1 MSFGETFLNPI
12 MEFFTNHP
20 NVGEWYTTFA
30 RWIFPLL
37 AVILLVKV
45 IRSLLQADNPAEV
58 WAKLR
63 FPNGSEVPLTHW
75 ENVIGR
81 AKSADVIVAFP
92 SVSRN
97 HGTLVRDE
105 DGIWYYNDLNSK
117 SGSLIN
123 GEPVEGKTPISFV
136 DTLSIGGGD
145 FKLLPVPAKE
155 RRKNVKKRLFFSRP
169 ESPWSS
175 LLLLTVFQVLAAF
188 EFIVAYGSECPVMAP
203 VCLLGLTL
211 LMWGYYFAMRV
222 LHRVAFEMET
232 IAFFMSTLGLCVC
245 STAAKDDILK
255 QFLAI
260 LLGIG
265 LFLLIS
271 WFLQDLDRC
280 KKVRFPLV
288 VLSVVALAINL
299 IFGQITYG
307 AQNWVNIGG
316 LSVQPSELVKL
327 AFVFA
332 GAATLDEL
340 FQKGNLTLYVV
351 FSAICFAALGIMGDF
366 GAALIFFVTFVVI
379 SFLRSGDFSKLVLIL
394 GGAAFGGMMILRF
407 KPYIANRFA
416 VWGHVWEYASTTGYQ
431 QTRTMAAAASGGLVG
446 VGGGN
451 GWLHTVAAS
460 ETDLV
465 FGVLCE
471 EWGLLIA
478 ILAVLCVLTLAV
490 FAVKSISSGR
500 SSFYTIAACAGTTI
514 LVMQT
519 ILNVFGSV
527 DLLPLT
533 GVTFPFISCGG
544 TSMLVS
550 WGILAFLKA
559 TDTRQNASFAIRLPE
574 KRDLPSKKQ
583 KKGKGGMHYEEA

>member
-1 MSFGETFLNPI
+1 MSFGETFLQPLF
-12 MEFFTNHP
+12 EFFAAHP
-20 NVGEWYTTFA
+20 DAGNWYTTFA
-30 RWIFPLL
+30 RWVFPLL

-45 IRSLLQADNPAEV
+45 VRSLLQAENPAEV
-58 WAKLR
+58 WANLR
-63 FPNGSEVPLTHW
+63 FPNGNEVPLTHW

-92 SVSRN
+92 TVSRN

-105 DGIWYYNDLNSK
+105 NGVWYYNDLNSK
-117 SGSLIN
+117 SGSLMN
-123 GEPVEGKTPISFV
+123 GTPVTEKTPISFV
-136 DTLSIGGGD
+136 DTLTIGGGD
-145 FKLLPVPAKE
+145 FKLMPVSAKE

-169 ESPWSS
+169 ESPWSA
-175 LLLLTVFQVLAAF
+175 LLLLTVFQFLAAF
-188 EFIVAYGSECPVMAP
+188 QFIAAYGAECPVMAP
-203 VCLLGLTL
+203 FCLIGLTVV
-211 LMWGYYFAMRV
+211 MWVYYFAMRAV
-222 LHRVAFEMET
+222 HRVAFEMET
-232 IAFFMSTLGLCVC
+232 IAFFLSTLGLCVS
-245 STAAKDDILK
+245 STAAQGDIFK
-255 QFLAI
+255 QFVAI

-280 KKVRFPLV
+280 KKVRLPLV
-288 VLSVVALAINL
+288 VLAVIALGINL
-299 IFGQITYG
+299 LFGQITYG
-307 AQNWVNIGG
+307 AQNWVSIGG

-366 GAALIFFVTFVVI
+366 GTALIFFVTFVVI
-379 SFLRSGDFSKLVLIL
+379 SFLRSGDFSKLILIL

-407 KPYIANRFA
+407 KPYIASRFA
-416 VWGHVWEYASTTGYQ
+416 AWGHVWEYASTTGYQ
-431 QTRTMAAAASGGLVG
+431 QTRTMSAAASGGLVG

-460 ETDLV
+460 ETDLI
-465 FGVLCE
+465 FGVLAE

-478 ILAVLCVLTLAV
+478 VLAVLCILTLAV

-500 SSFYTIAACAGTTI
+500 SAFYTIAACAGTTL

-533 GVTFPFISCGG
+533 GVTFPFVSCGG
-544 TSMLVS
+544 TSMMVS

-559 TDTRQNASFAIRLPE
+559 ADTRQNASFAVRLPE
-574 KRDLPSKKQ
+574 KRDLPSKKR
-583 KKGKGGMHYEEA
+583 KKAKGGMHYEET

>member
-1 MSFGETFLNPI
+1 MSLVFSP
-12 MEFFTNHP
+12 MMAFFTNHP
-20 NVGEWYTTFA
+20 GIAAWYTTFA
-30 RWIFPLL
+30 RWLFPLL
-37 AVILLVKV
+37 ALILLVKV
-45 IRSLLQADNPAEV
+45 IRSLLQAENPAEV

-63 FPNGSEVPLTHW
+63 FPNGNEIPLTHW

-92 SVSRN
+92 TVSRN

-105 DGIWYYNDLNSK
+105 AGVWYYNDLNSK

-123 GEPVEGKTPISFV
+123 GEAVTGKTAVSFV
-136 DTLSIGGGD
+136 DTLTIGGGD

-175 LLLLTVFQVLAAF
+175 LLLLTIFQALAAM
-188 EFIVAYGSECPVMAP
+188 EFMAAYGSECPPAAP
-203 VCLLGLTL
+203 FSLLGLAAV
-211 LMWGYYFAMRV
+211 MWGYYFAMRV
-222 LHRVAFEMET
+222 NHRVAFEMET
-232 IAFFMSTLGLCVC
+232 IAFFLSTLGLCVAA
-245 STAAKDDILK
+245 TAAKGDIFK

-260 LLGIG
+260 LFGIG

-288 VLSVVALAINL
+288 ILAVAALVVNL
-299 IFGQITYG
+299 FFGKLTYG
-307 AQNWVNIGG
+307 ATNWVSIAGV
-316 LSVQPSELVKL
+316 SVQPSELVKL

-351 FSAICFAALGIMGDF
+351 FSALCFGALGIMGDF
-366 GAALIFFVTFVVI
+366 GTALIFFVTFVVI
-379 SFLRSGDFSKLVLIL
+379 SFLRSGDFSKLILIL
-394 GGAAFGGMMILRF
+394 GGAAFGGMMVLRF
-407 KPYIANRFA
+407 KPYIASRFA
-416 VWGHVWEYASTTGYQ
+416 AWGHVWEFASTTGYQ
-431 QTRTMAAAASGGLVG
+431 QTRTMSAAASGGLVG

-451 GWLHTVAAS
+451 GWLHNVAAS

-465 FGVLCE
+465 FGVLSE

-478 ILAVLCVLTLAV
+478 VLAVLCILTLAV

-500 SSFYTIAACAGTTI
+500 SAFYTIAACAGTTL

-519 ILNVFGSV
+519 VLNVFGSV

-533 GVTFPFISCGG
+533 GVTFPFVSCGG

-559 TDTRQNASFAIRLPE
+559 VDTRQNASFAVRLPE
-574 KRDLPSKKQ
+574 KKDRPSKKG
-583 KKGKGGMHYEEA
+583 KAAKGGMHYEEA